1 VLPHPARGRVII
13 SHLPTYR
20 PTSTSLPNPNHL
32 HPRKTKLTSSAPSN
46 HPILAP
52 RPRDRGSHQPIN
64 TQDTR
69 DSTPHSPPN
78 PPISLPT
85 SPPQPTLRNLTNLA
99 NLASHRQHANACAPI
114 QPIPTRSRGN
124 HTSHQRV
131 TCDVALAPGAIYLQV
146 PIGCGWC
153 VGEVSLAVPC
163 FPHHFTASG
172 LQVAP
177 RDGGGWWRP
186 LCRPIGIENRDV
198 LGNLE
203 GKGPNEMRPCSSA
216 IWGGASGPRHSLLI
230 LREGGEERRRVYR
243 SQNSIET
250 SQCAWSGVL
259 HGYPFFSAAYP
270 AADAAYPATLTSHDP
285 FR

>member
-1 VLPHPARGRVII
+1 MRTHSTHSHAVAGK
-13 SHLPTYR
+13 SHLPPAGDLRRRVGWTLTPR
-20 PTSTSLPNPNHL
+20 CNMPPGTNRLRLVCGGGLIGGSLF
-32 HPRKTKLTSSAPSN
+32 SPSFYCVR
-46 HPILAP
+46 LA
-52 RPRDRGSHQPIN
+52 G
-64 TQDTR
+64 
-69 DSTPHSPPN
+69 
-78 PPISLPT
+78 
-85 SPPQPTLRNLTNLA
+85 
-99 NLASHRQHANACAPI
+99 
-114 QPIPTRSRGN
+114 
-124 HTSHQRV
+124 
-131 TCDVALAPGAIYLQV
+131 GAA
-146 PIGCGWC
+146 G
-153 VGEVSLAVPC
+153 
-163 FPHHFTASG
+163 
-172 LQVAP
+172 
-177 RDGGGWWRP
+177 RGGGWWRP

-230 LREGGEERRRVYR
+230 LREGGEERRRVKR